1 MMSRMESINL
11 TVNGMTCRHCELRV
25 TAALAQLDGV
35 AQAKASAKDN
45 LVQVGFDADRLD
57 IGQLREAIED
67 AGYQVP

>member
-1 MMSRMESINL
+1 MESIKL

-35 AQAKASAKDN
+35 AQASASAKDN
-45 LVQVGFDADRLD
+45 QVQVSFDADKLEV
-57 IGQLREAIED
+57 GQLRDAIED